1 MEPLTIRIDD
11 ARKAIGVGRTTIYS
25 LIANGQIETV
35 KIGRRRLIRVDSI
48 RQLVAA

>member
-1 MEPLTIRIDD
+1 MDPLTITIND

-35 KIGRRRLIRVDSI
+35 KIGRRRLVRVESI